1 MTSFKYVL
9 CTKEVRKEDLDL
21 EEVGLELE
29 EVGLELEEGE
39 GSSFVK
45 DQQNLI
51 KQNYLS
57 TIPDSSIPPEVDA
70 KVEVPSL
77 IKNDGS
83 ALSLKVCK
91 GTETQIKAIL
101 HWAKIENVE
110 LPSRILKGFAYL
122 LKNSVDEFSLS
133 LKKSEEALRLSITE
147 SKDEVIAT
155 LIKDNSRLYEE
166 QLLLKG
172 QLSTIE
178 EEALAQNPDR
188 EARESRRLKRQMS
201 KKVRTRDRVEES
213 EFHSILSLIKLPG
226 FVSARKKTALILLFF
241 TGLRVSNLL
250 LLTVKQVNALLI
262 SGETVISLIKGGSQR
277 FPLILSPRGH
287 KFLRAHS
294 AELIKLMLDKSEL
307 DPFFT
312 TQSCLTKSI
321 DRTSFNKELNK
332 VLTKASLEFGK
343 HIRTHSFRATLITN
357 YLDSTP
363 IEQVQDLV
371 GHRDIK
377 TTAIYK
383 RG

>member
-1 MTSFKYVL
+1 M
-9 CTKEVRKEDLDL
+9 
-21 EEVGLELE
+21 
-29 EVGLELEEGE
+29 
-39 GSSFVK
+39 
-45 DQQNLI
+45 
-51 KQNYLS
+51 
-57 TIPDSSIPPEVDA
+57 
-70 KVEVPSL
+70 SL

-110 LPSRILKGFAYL
+110 RILKGFAYL

-133 LKKSEEALRLSITE
+133 LKKSEEGLIPLCKVCKGTKQGIIPRKPLCKVEKQTEEGLIPLCKVCKGTKQTEEGLMGLWAYALRLSITE

-250 LLTVKQVNALLI
+250 LLTVKQVKLLLT
-262 SGETVISLIKGGSQR
+262 SGETVISLIKGGPQR
-277 FPLILSPRGH
+277 FPLILSPRGL

-294 AELIKLMLDKSEL
+294 AHFIKLMVDKSEL

-312 TQSCLTKSI
+312 TQSCLTPCI
-321 DRTSFNKELNK
+321 DRTSFDKELNQ

-343 HIRTHSFRATLITN
+343 HIRTHSFRALLITN